1 MSDVSTKFGFVVS
14 SLNIGQQY
22 EKDRVNV
29 KLLI

>member
-1 MSDVSTKFGFVVS
+1 MSDVSTKFRFVVS
-14 SLNIGQQY
+14 SLNVRQQY